1 MALNQLHE
9 ELNDAF
15 ETYYPRLGK
24 VRGAAYHFFNAILL
38 RALRW
43 RRPLFGGKVLVNERI
58 IEYPEIVR
66 LLRPHGVVLDIG
78 CVSSRLPIQLASLG
92 YEVHGL
98 DLRDYQFSHPNFY
111 FHRGNIF
118 SWSPQKKF
126 DAIIFLSTLEH
137 IGLGVY
143 GEEAEADRDADARV
157 ILRVRGWLNPGGQL
171 LVTLPYGRARVTS
184 KHRVYDAARLARV
197 FPEAYFRRVRAH
209 YYKRMNGN
217 WMPATAEELADVDS
231 PELPVNGA
239 AVLDL
244 ERIS

>member
-1 MALNQLHE
+1 MINQIHE

-66 LLRPHGVVLDIG
+66 LLRPSGAVLDVG
-78 CVSSRLPIQLASLG
+78 CVSSRLPVQLASLG

-98 DLRDYQFSHPNFY
+98 DLRDYQFSHPNFH
-111 FHRGNIF
+111 FHKGNIF
-118 SWSPQKKF
+118 DWKAPKRF
-126 DAIIFLSTLEH
+126 DSVIFLSTLEH

-143 GEEAEADRDADARV
+143 GEAAEQDTYADARA
-157 ILRVRGWLNPGGQL
+157 IERVREWLAPGGQL
-171 LVTLPYGRARVTS
+171 LVTLPYGKAGVTS
-184 KHRVYDAARLARV
+184 KHRIYDEARLARV
-197 FPEAYFRRVRAH
+197 FPEAHFRRTRAH
-209 YYKRMNGN
+209 YYKRVGGN
-217 WMPATAEELADVDS
+217 WMPASAGELHDVAS
-231 PELPVNGA
+231 PELPVNGV
-239 AVLDL
+239 AVLDF
-244 ERIS
+244 ERV